1 MSHPLF
7 LIDASIYI
15 FRHYFAWPEKWHS
28 QEGFP
33 TQAVYGYLS
42 FLLTLIEKQSPIYI
56 AAAFDQSL
64 GSCFRN
70 RIYPDYKANRCLPDD
85 ALSFQLNACLE
96 ATRLMGIAG
105 LASQTHEAD
114 DIIGTLAK
122 QGREIGHRIIVL
134 SGDKDLT
141 QLIGPDDLIW
151 DFGKSKPLGQKE
163 VVDRVGVWPEQMAD
177 YLALVGDSSDNI
189 PGVPGIGPK
198 TACALLKHFGS
209 LNVLLQAGDQI
220 NEVPVRGAK
229 KLAEKIDS
237 YREQIVLAKRLTE
250 IADDAVLGKP
260 ALQRRPI
267 ALDALDDFCQRMG
280 LGDSPVGRAEKLT
293 AIGID

>member
-15 FRHYFAWPEKWHS
+15 FRHYFSWPEKWHS

-42 FLLTLIEKQSPIYI
+42 FLLTLIEKQSPSYI

-70 RIYPDYKANRCLPDD
+70 RIYPDYKANRLFPDE
-85 ALSFQLNACLE
+85 ALAFQLNACHE
-96 ATRLMGIAG
+96 VTCLMGIAG

-114 DIIGTLAK
+114 DIIGTLARL
-122 QGREIGHRIIVL
+122 GREVGHQIIVL

-141 QLIGPDDLIW
+141 QLIGSDDLIW
-151 DFGKSKPLGQKE
+151 DFGKSEPLGQKE
-163 VVDRVGVWPEQMAD
+163 IMDRMGVWPEQVAD

-209 LNVLLQAGDQI
+209 LDLLLQAGDQI
-220 NEVPVRGAK
+220 KAVPVRGAK
-229 KLAEKIDS
+229 QLPAKIET
-237 YREQIVLAKRLTE
+237 YREQILIAKRLTE
-250 IADDAVLGKP
+250 IVGDAVLDEP
-260 ALQRRPI
+260 VLDRRPI
-267 ALDALDDFCQRMG
+267 ELDALDDFCQRMG
-280 LGDSPVGRAEKLT
+280 LGGSPVSRAEKLT
-293 AIGID
+293 AIGRD